1 MWPGDPGMDIDPSK
15 LRTREVYA
23 LLTSL
28 IVPRAI
34 GFTSTKDAR
43 GRLNVAP
50 FSYFTGLGSD
60 PPLVT
65 LGIAN
70 KRDGSPKDTLRAL
83 SETSVL
89 CVNLV
94 EEPIVAPMNQASGEY
109 AADVSEFEVTGLTP
123 APCAVIDCVRVRE
136 SRASLECRVVDVHR
150 YGRGAGVNLV
160 VAEVV
165 HVFLDD
171 DIVCEGMAVVDPE
184 KIRPVARLGGTGYAK
199 LGEIFHLERPKV

>member
-1 MWPGDPGMDIDPSK
+1 MEIDPSQLK
-15 LRTREVYA
+15 TREVYA
-23 LLTSL
+23 LLTSV

-60 PPLVT
+60 PPLIT

-70 KRDGSPKDTLRAL
+70 KRDGSPKDTLRAAR
-83 SETSVL
+83 ETGVL

-94 EEPIVAPMNQASGEY
+94 EEPIAAPMNQASGEY
-109 AADVSEFEVTGLTP
+109 APDVSEFDVTGLTP
-123 APCAVIDCVRVRE
+123 LPCSVIDCVRVKE
-136 SRASLECRVVDVHR
+136 SRASLECRVVDIHA
-150 YGRGAGVNLV
+150 YGRGAKVNLL

-165 HVFLDD
+165 HVHLDD
-171 DIVCEGMAVVDPE
+171 DIACDGAPSVDPHR
-184 KIRPVARLGGTGYAK
+184 IHPVARLGGTTYAR
-199 LGEIFHLERPKV
+199 LGALFEMTRPKV